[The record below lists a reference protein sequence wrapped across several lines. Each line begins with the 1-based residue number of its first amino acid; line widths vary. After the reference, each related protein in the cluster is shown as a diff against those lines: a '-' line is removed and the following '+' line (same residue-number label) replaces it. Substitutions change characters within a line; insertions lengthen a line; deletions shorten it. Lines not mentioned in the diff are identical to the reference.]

1 MADEK
6 NETAASE
13 TPAPKPE
20 PIRDLADLGAA
31 TQAAAAAAAGT
42 TVVAP
47 VTPEPA
53 AVDVAPKIDAQGR
66 SYATGKRKNAIAR
79 VWIKPGSGR
88 VNVNG
93 RDIEVYFARPVL
105 RMLINQPF
113 QAANRDGQYDVM
125 CTVVGGGL
133 SGQAGAVRHG
143 ISKALLAYEPALRPT
158 LKSGGFLTRDSRV
171 VERKKYGRKKARRSF
186 QFSKR

>member
-66 SYATGKRKNAIAR
+66 SYATGKRKNA
-79 VWIKPGSGR
+79 
-88 VNVNG
+88 
-93 RDIEVYFARPVL
+93 
-105 RMLINQPF
+105 
-113 QAANRDGQYDVM
+113 
-125 CTVVGGGL
+125 
-133 SGQAGAVRHG
+133 
-143 ISKALLAYEPALRPT
+143 
-158 LKSGGFLTRDSRV
+158 
-171 VERKKYGRKKARRSF
+171 
-186 QFSKR
+186 